1 MAATNTQIQQS
12 TDTLRAMGMSA
23 TQIEAIGKTRQRTY
37 TVEIRSPAA
46 GFVLSRKI
54 SPGQRFE
61 SGDELYVIGDLGRV
75 WILADVFE
83 YDAKWL
89 RAGSAARVVYQA
101 EGVPAVVSEVLPI
114 FDDDA
119 RTMKFRLELPNPG
132 FRFKPGMFVD
142 VEFPLRLESTLT
154 VPASAVVD
162 SGTRKTVFV
171 DRGGGYFEPRAVE
184 TGWRLGDHVE
194 IVKGLM
200 AGDPVAVSGT
210 FLIDSESRMQAASPG
225 AGPAPK
231 AAQTAT
237 DVVCGMDVDR
247 GKAVLAGR
255 TAVHDGTTY
264 YFCSDQCKK
273 DFGKDPRQYLK

>member
-1 MAATNTQIQQS
+1 M
-12 TDTLRAMGMSA
+12 
-23 TQIEAIGKTRQRTY
+23 
-37 TVEIRSPAA
+37 
-46 GFVLSRKI
+46 
-54 SPGQRFE
+54 
-61 SGDELYVIGDLGRV
+61 IGDLGRV

-83 YDAKWL
+83 YDAKRL

-132 FRFKPGMFVD
+132 YRFKPGMFVD

-162 SGTRKTVFV
+162 SGTRKTIFV
-171 DRGGGYFEPRAVE
+171 DHGGGYFEPRAVE

-200 AGDPVAVSGT
+200 AGDRVAVSGT
-210 FLIDSESRMQAASPG
+210 FLIDSESRMQAASQR

-231 AAQTAT
+231 AAQTRHGRCLRHGRGPREGGAGGAHGRPRRH
-237 DVVCGMDVDR
+237 DVLLLLGPVQEGLR
-247 GKAVLAGR
+247 EGSPALRQIAVAG
-255 TAVHDGTTY
+255 TSPPGASIAGFTSACH
-264 YFCSDQCKK
+264 FQIS
-273 DFGKDPRQYLK
+273 